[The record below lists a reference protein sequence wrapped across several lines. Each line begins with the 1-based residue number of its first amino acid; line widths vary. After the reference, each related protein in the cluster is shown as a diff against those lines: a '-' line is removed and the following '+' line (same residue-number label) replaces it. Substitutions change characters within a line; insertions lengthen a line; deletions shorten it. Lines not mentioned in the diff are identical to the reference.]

1 MEKLNV
7 NAPENLK
14 VKLSQFKSPLTFN
27 EWAEKFNVGRHYEE
41 PTKFFQGNP
50 SSGVVP
56 KEPTLRE
63 TIKEL
68 FSF

>member
-1 MEKLNV
+1 MEKSK
-7 NAPENLK
+7 APQSLK
-14 VKLSQFKSPLTFN
+14 VKLSQFNESPLTFN
-27 EWAEKFNVGRHYEE
+27 EWAEKFNVGKYYTE

-50 SSGVVP
+50 SSGFVP

-68 FSF
+68 FRF